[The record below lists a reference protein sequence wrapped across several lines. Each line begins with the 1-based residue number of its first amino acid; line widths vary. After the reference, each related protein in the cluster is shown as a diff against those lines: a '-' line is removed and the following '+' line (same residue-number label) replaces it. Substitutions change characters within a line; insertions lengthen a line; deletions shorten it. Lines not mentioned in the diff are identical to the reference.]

1 MAIALSAP
9 NFVYNNP
16 AHRLVLGWGARN
28 SLKAELALLGAKRP
42 LVVCSPRAA
51 VSPEVRALCDLLA
64 LDADGIYG
72 GAMMHA
78 PVASALEGGRRATM
92 RGADSL
98 IAFGGGSAS
107 DLAKGIA
114 LACAEEGRLLDF
126 VLERTPDGSISSP
139 TSKRP
144 KLPIIALPTTV
155 SGAEVTPGFSLT
167 DEGGGKI
174 LFRDA
179 TLAAAVLIYD
189 PELMHGVPLAI
200 MAASGMNAL
209 AHGCEALYSRH
220 SNPVS
225 GIYARESL
233 SCLYRSLYAIA
244 TGARGRGVYSELALG
259 GYCAGVAIV
268 NARTALH
275 HAICHKLA
283 PAAGLSHGIVNAI
296 MLPRVL
302 EFNLAVARAEIT
314 TVARLLG
321 QPQATAEGAIAAV
334 RELSALAG
342 LPARLKDAGVSSAIF
357 PGLAQQILREPG
369 VAFNPRAVGSAP
381 EIEAILNAAW

>member
-1 MAIALSAP
+1 MP
-9 NFVYNNP
+9 DFVYNNP
-16 AHRLVLGWGARN
+16 AHRLVLGWGARGA
-28 SLKAELALLGAKRP
+28 LKTELALLGVKRP

-51 VSPEVRALCDLLA
+51 SSPEVRALCDLLA
-64 LDADGIYG
+64 LDADGIYS
-72 GAMMHA
+72 GATMHA
-78 PVASALEGGRRATM
+78 PVASAVEGGQRATLL
-92 RGADSL
+92 GADCL

-114 LACAEEGRLLDF
+114 LACAEEGHLFDF
-126 VLERTPDGSISSP
+126 VLERASDGSISSP
-139 TSKRP
+139 TSKRR
-144 KLPIIALPTTV
+144 KLPIIALATTV

-179 TLAAAVLIYD
+179 TLAAALLIYD
-189 PELMHGVPLAI
+189 PELMHGVPLAV

-209 AHGCEALYSRH
+209 AHGFEALYSRH

-225 GIYARESL
+225 GIYAREGL
-233 SCLYRSLYAIA
+233 SRLYRSLHAIA
-244 TGARGRGVYSELALG
+244 SGERGRDVYTELALG
-259 GYCAGVAIV
+259 AYCAGVAII

-283 PAAGLSHGIVNAI
+283 PAAGLTHGIANAI

-302 EFNLAVARAEIT
+302 EFNLSAARAELT
-314 TVARLLG
+314 TVAQSIG
-321 QPQATAEGAIAAV
+321 WPQATAEGAIAAV
-334 RELSALAG
+334 TELSALAG

-369 VAFNPRAVGSAP
+369 VSFNPRAVASAAD
-381 EIEAILNAAW
+381 IEAILNAAW